1 MPPVIEYDP
10 ASSPVVLLSEPVNA
24 STPYNEPDVIV
35 YVNTGSESPNTFDW
49 LAVGV
54 MVIDLVTTVGLKEAV
69 EFEYAVEEVGTNV
82 ADNCAAPRSTGTQS
96 QNPVVDATTTA
107 EHPSME
113 TPPSLKSTVP
123 ARDVVAVMRSVVR

>member
-1 MPPVIEYDP
+1 MPPVIEYVP
-10 ASSPVVLLSEPVNA
+10 ASSPAVLLSEPVKISNA
-24 STPYNEPDVIV
+24 YNDPDVIV
-35 YVNTGSESPNTFDW
+35 YDNTGSVSPNTFDW
-49 LAVGV
+49 PAVGV

-69 EFEYAVEEVGTNV
+69 EFEYAVEDVGTNV
-82 ADNCAAPRSTGTQS
+82 ADNCADPRPSGTQS

-113 TPPSLKSTVP
+113 TPPSVKFTVP